1 MKTVTLPGILA
12 FALATCSTHTVAQS
26 DPFASDPARKL
37 SELSMREE
45 SDLVFNILAAE
56 FAGRR
61 GRVLAASEGYFEA
74 SQTIADPRVVERAV
88 KLALFSH
95 NWNLANTASER
106 WVELDPENVEAWQ
119 HRAQASMHQ
128 KDVETATDAMVK
140 VVALSDEGAAQVIPS
155 LVDSILQQSDADLGS
170 ELVKGLAQRFP
181 ESADA
186 QYGIGRFAMSRGER
200 ELALEAFER
209 ALIIDPDNLDTL
221 LARARLRL
229 LGGDGDAALEPLTD
243 YLSRSPDDLRA
254 QLGYTRLLIDTGK
267 VDKAADHFEVIA
279 QRFPEDADALYTIG
293 LLALDLRR
301 LKTAEGYLSKVVTLG
316 RHMETANYYLGRIS
330 DGRRDYREAIDRYQ
344 NVQGGDHFFD
354 AQIRAAELL
363 GQVGDVDQ
371 GQALFAKL
379 RTYSDEKSVQ
389 IELINS
395 ESRML
400 NGNDMYA
407 ESLEILSGGLDQYNN
422 NPTLLYSRA
431 LVAERLDQRDLFE
444 SDLKAVIE
452 VEPDN
457 AYALNALGYFL
468 TDRNERL
475 DEAEI
480 YLQKAHGLI
489 PDDAAITDS
498 LGWLYYRQGKYI
510 ESIELLQK
518 AYNLM
523 ADTEIAAHLGEVLW
537 VSGEQAEAT
546 KVWEEALRESPD
558 DDLLNNVMKKYIR

>member
-26 DPFASDPARKL
+26 DLFASDPARKL

-279 QRFPEDADALYTIG
+279 QRFPEDADALYTC
-293 LLALDLRR
+293 
-301 LKTAEGYLSKVVTLG
+301 
-316 RHMETANYYLGRIS
+316 
-330 DGRRDYREAIDRYQ
+330 
-344 NVQGGDHFFD
+344 
-354 AQIRAAELL
+354 
-363 GQVGDVDQ
+363 
-371 GQALFAKL
+371 
-379 RTYSDEKSVQ
+379 
-389 IELINS
+389 
-395 ESRML
+395 
-400 NGNDMYA
+400 
-407 ESLEILSGGLDQYNN
+407 
-422 NPTLLYSRA
+422 LLYTSPSP
-431 LVAERLDQRDLFE
+431 RDR
-444 SDLKAVIE
+444 
-452 VEPDN
+452 
-457 AYALNALGYFL
+457 G
-468 TDRNERL
+468 
-475 DEAEI
+475 
-480 YLQKAHGLI
+480 
-489 PDDAAITDS
+489 
-498 LGWLYYRQGKYI
+498 
-510 ESIELLQK
+510 
-518 AYNLM
+518 
-523 ADTEIAAHLGEVLW
+523 
-537 VSGEQAEAT
+537 
-546 KVWEEALRESPD
+546 
-558 DDLLNNVMKKYIR
+558 